1 MTGSLLTRAKSR
13 HHFDLHGHS
22 SMANIDNPPALS
34 LSIITFPIVAAHGVA
49 RPRCRVLVT
58 S

>member
-1 MTGSLLTRAKSR
+1 
-13 HHFDLHGHS
+13 
-22 SMANIDNPPALS
+22 MANIDNPPALS